1 MKNWVPIFQEDP
13 LFKITM
19 AEIKVEKV
27 LPYENEGNNKT
38 AQVEEMFDKIAG
50 QYDTMNHL
58 MSLFQDRNW
67 RRTAL
72 RSLLD
77 LKPMRLLDIATGT
90 ADFAISAYEELE
102 PQEIVGIDLSKEML
116 EIGRKKVEVKG
127 LGKIISLEQ
136 GDSMKLRFDDAS
148 FDALTVAFGV
158 RNFSDLK
165 QGLSEMN
172 RVLCNGGRAVI
183 LELSEPSNPIFK
195 LGYSFY
201 TKCVI
206 PLMAKLVARDL
217 RAYEYLP
224 ESIAACPQGQEMAA
238 LLKECGFSDVK
249 VRTFTFGSC
258 SLYVAKK

>member
-1 MKNWVPIFQEDP
+1 
-13 LFKITM
+13 M
-19 AEIKVEKV
+19 ADIKVEKV
-27 LPYENEGNNKT
+27 LPYESEGNNKT

-127 LGKIISLEQ
+127 LGKIVSLEQ

-148 FDALTVAFGV
+148 FDAVTVAFGV

-165 QGLSEMN
+165 QGLEG
-172 RVLCNGGRAVI
+172 RGKRQLRLCGGHGDLPGHFRADAG
-183 LELSEPSNPIFK
+183 L
-195 LGYSFY
+195 
-201 TKCVI
+201 
-206 PLMAKLVARDL
+206 L
-217 RAYEYLP
+217 RESQP
-224 ESIAACPQGQEMAA
+224 ER
-238 LLKECGFSDVK
+238 LLRPPAGEV
-249 VRTFTFGSC
+249 
-258 SLYVAKK
+258 